1 MKTGCNSLIIIEMNT
16 YKIIYNKL
24 FRLCMFAIILIIFF
38 GTQVIYGYNSDS
50 LWTKGNDSYSLGEW
64 TNALL
69 NYEQI
74 EKNGKVSPQLYYN
87 IGNTYFKLGNKGK
100 AILYYER
107 AIKLNPSYKDAINN
121 LQIVSLQTLDKIE
134 KVPEFVLITWIKEIR
149 NSINS
154 NTWAWLGI
162 IFLVILSL
170 LLLMYRFSSYMGVR
184 KFSFILSCIMLF
196 LVVAS
201 FSFSIN
207 LRLHAN
213 SIENAIVLSPVSN
226 IKSAPNATGNNLFI
240 LHEGTK
246 LTILEDIGPWKKIEL
261 EDGRQGWIDS
271 STIEII

>member
-1 MKTGCNSLIIIEMNT
+1 
-16 YKIIYNKL
+16 
-24 FRLCMFAIILIIFF
+24 MFAIILIIFF

-226 IKSAPNATGNNLFI
+226 IKSAPNTTGNNLFI